1 MTTKTPVSAASPE
14 GESEHASRHL
24 LRGAYSLFANTALT
38 SILGM
43 GFWVAAA
50 RLYPTVDVGRDTVL
64 ISGMLGLSS
73 VCQLNMSNG
82 IVRFLPDLGGRSA
95 AALTWAYGLTAA
107 VALILGTA
115 FVLVTPSVSHE
126 LAYLGNEARLAV
138 GFVVALALWGVFT
151 LQDAALMATRRSP
164 WIPVENGLFGVI
176 KLGALPVLLLT
187 GTANGVFLAWVLP
200 MALLVIPVNF
210 LVFKRAIPPHVAGNL
225 RESSVERLGRGRVMR
240 FLTQDYLASV
250 LTEATLTILPLLVIA
265 VLGAKESAYFAI
277 PFTIAVAFDTLSY
290 SACTSLVVE
299 GSLDQESLRALTHLF
314 VRRVLALL
322 VLAAVLLAAAAPLVL
337 LPFGHVYAQHGAT
350 VLRLLLFASIFRTVI
365 ALFLAVARVQ
375 GRGSRIAL
383 VELALLV
390 LILGPAIPL
399 AHSHGIKGVA
409 FAWLGANFV
418 ICLAIIP
425 ALLRFLHEPQ
435 GNPQSTRAQLS

>member
-1 MTTKTPVSAASPE
+1 MDESA
-14 GESEHASRHL
+14 HSRHL
-24 LRGAYSLFANTALT
+24 LRGAYSLVANTAVT
-38 SILGM
+38 SLLGM

-64 ISGMLGLSS
+64 ISVMLGLSS

-95 AALTWAYGLTAA
+95 AAVAWAYGLTAA
-107 VALILGTA
+107 VALLLGTA
-115 FVLVTPSVSHE
+115 FVLVAPNVSHE
-126 LAYLGNEARLAV
+126 LAYLGDEARLAV

-151 LQDAALMATRRSP
+151 LQDAALMATRRAP
-164 WIPVENGLFGVI
+164 WIPVENGLFGAL
-176 KLGALPVLLLT
+176 KLGALPVLLVA

-200 MALLVIPVNF
+200 MALLVIPVNL
-210 LVFKRAIPPHVAGNL
+210 LVFRRAIPSHVAGEV
-225 RESSVERLGRGRVMR
+225 RESSVERLGRSRVMR

-265 VLGAKESAYFAI
+265 VLGAQESAYFAI

-299 GSLDQESLRALTHLF
+299 GSLDQESLRALTRLF
-314 VRRVLALL
+314 VRRVLVLL

-365 ALFLAVARVQ
+365 ALFLAIARVQ
-375 GRGSRIAL
+375 GHGSRIAF

-390 LILGPAIPL
+390 VILGPAVPL

-409 FAWLGANFV
+409 IAWLGANVV
-418 ICLAIIP
+418 ICLAVVSP
-425 ALLRFLHEPQ
+425 LLRFLLKPR
-435 GNPQSTRAQLS
+435 TA

>member
-1 MTTKTPVSAASPE
+1 MTTKTLVSAASPTA
-14 GESEHASRHL
+14 ESGHASRHL
-24 LRGAYSLFANTALT
+24 LRSAYSLFANTALT

-64 ISGMLGLSS
+64 ISAMLGLSS

-107 VALILGTA
+107 VALLLGTV
-115 FVLVTPSVSHE
+115 FVTVAPKVSHE

-151 LQDAALMATRRSP
+151 LQDAALMATRRAP
-164 WIPVENGLFGVI
+164 WIPIENGLFGVL
-176 KLGALPVLLLT
+176 KLGALPILLVA
-187 GTANGVFLAWVLP
+187 GTASGVFLAWVLP
-200 MALLVIPVNF
+200 MALLVIPVNL
-210 LVFKRAIPPHVAGNL
+210 LVFRRAIPLHVVGEI
-225 RESSVERLGRGRVMR
+225 RESSVEHLGRRRVMR

-265 VLGAKESAYFAI
+265 VLGAQESAYFAI

-299 GSLDQESLRALTHLF
+299 GTLDQESLRALTRLF
-314 VRRVLALL
+314 LRHVLAPM
-322 VLAAVLLAAAAPLVL
+322 VLAALLLAAAAPLVL
-337 LPFGHVYAQHGAT
+337 LPFGQVYAQHGAT

-375 GRGSRIAL
+375 SRGSRIAL

-399 AHSHGIKGVA
+399 AHSHGIEGVA
-409 FAWLGANFV
+409 LTWLGANV
-418 ICLAIIP
+418 LVCLAVIWP
-425 ALLRFLHEPQ
+425 LLRFLRKPK
-435 GNPQSTRAQLS
+435 TT

>member
-1 MTTKTPVSAASPE
+1 MTTITLVPAASPTA
-14 GESEHASRHL
+14 ESEHASRHL

-64 ISGMLGLSS
+64 ISAMLGLSS

-82 IVRFLPDLGGRSA
+82 IVRFLPDLGRRSA

-115 FVLVTPSVSHE
+115 FVLVAPNVSHE
-126 LAYLGNEARLAV
+126 LAYLGDGARLAV

-151 LQDAALMATRRSP
+151 LQDAALMAARRAP
-164 WIPVENGLFGVI
+164 WIPVENGLFGVL
-176 KLGALPVLLLT
+176 KLGALPILLVA

-200 MALLVIPVNF
+200 MALLVIPVNL
-210 LVFKRAIPPHVAGNL
+210 LVFRRAIPSHVAGEI
-225 RESSVERLGRGRVMR
+225 RESSVERLGRKRVMR

-265 VLGAKESAYFAI
+265 VLGAQESAYFAI
-277 PFTIAVAFDTLSY
+277 PFTIAGAFDTLSY
-290 SACTSLVVE
+290 SACTALVVE
-299 GSLDQESLRALTHLF
+299 GTLDQESLRSLSRLF

-322 VLAAVLLAAAAPLVL
+322 VLAAVLIAAAASLVL

-350 VLRLLLFASIFRTVI
+350 VLRLLLLASIFRTVI
-365 ALFLAVARVQ
+365 ALFLAIARVQ
-375 GRGSRIAL
+375 GHGSRIAL

-390 LILGPAIPL
+390 IILGPAVLL
-399 AHSHGIKGVA
+399 AHSHGIEGVA
-409 FAWLGANFV
+409 FAWLGANVV
-418 ICLAIIP
+418 ICLAVISS
-425 ALLRFLHEPQ
+425 LLRFLRKPM
-435 GNPQSTRAQLS
+435 TT